1 MKGNIGVTTE
11 NIFPVI
17 KKFLYSDHEI
27 FLREMVS
34 NAVDATQK
42 LKTILGNEALKDDD
56 LAVRISLNKDA
67 GTITISDRGIGM
79 TEQAIDKYI
88 NQIAFSGVTDFLE
101 KYKDT
106 ANAIIGHFGLGFYS
120 AFMVSDKVEIVTKS
134 YQEGAKAVKWTCD
147 GSPEFELTE
156 ADKADR
162 GTDIVLHIAEDCK
175 EFLEKDKIESL
186 LRKYCLFMPVNIVFG
201 KKTEW
206 KEGKMVETEEDN
218 VINGNEPMWTKTPS
232 SLTDEDYKKFYHLLY
247 PMQDDPLF
255 WIHLNVDYPFNL
267 TGILYFPRVNSSI
280 DLQKGKIQLYCNQ
293 VFVTDQVDGIVP
305 EFLTLLHGVID
316 SPDIPLNVSRSYLQ
330 SDRDVK
336 KISTYIT
343 KKVADRLNQ
352 LFKDNRKDFEE
363 KWDDL
368 KLFINYGMLSQ
379 EDFYTRAKDF
389 TLLKDVEGKFFTL
402 EEYQTLIKDEQTDK
416 DGNLIYLYTDN
427 KEEQYSYIEAAKAKG
442 YSVLNMDG
450 QLDVPTAS
458 MLEQKNEKTRFV
470 RVDSDVADRL
480 IPKEDTK
487 KADLTDEQ
495 TKTLTEAMKRLLPAM
510 DKVEFGVEFQPMS
523 DESAPLIITRNE
535 FMRRMKDM
543 SKFQSGM
550 GFYGQMPDA
559 YTVVVNTESTLM
571 KGWMAEAQENADKDN
586 AEPTANEQKL
596 SQAIDLALLQNNLL
610 KGAQLDNFIKRSLEM
625 LK

>member
-1 MKGNIGVTTE
+1 
-11 NIFPVI
+11 
-17 KKFLYSDHEI
+17 
-27 FLREMVS
+27 
-34 NAVDATQK
+34 
-42 LKTILGNEALKDDD
+42 
-56 LAVRISLNKDA
+56 
-67 GTITISDRGIGM
+67 
-79 TEQAIDKYI
+79 
-88 NQIAFSGVTDFLE
+88 
-101 KYKDT
+101 
-106 ANAIIGHFGLGFYS
+106 
-120 AFMVSDKVEIVTKS
+120 
-134 YQEGAKAVKWTCD
+134 
-147 GSPEFELTE
+147 
-156 ADKADR
+156 
-162 GTDIVLHIAEDCK
+162 
-175 EFLEKDKIESL
+175 
-186 LRKYCLFMPVNIVFG
+186 
-201 KKTEW
+201 
-206 KEGKMVETEEDN
+206 
-218 VINGNEPMWTKTPS
+218 
-232 SLTDEDYKKFYHLLY
+232 
-247 PMQDDPLF
+247 
-255 WIHLNVDYPFNL
+255 
-267 TGILYFPRVNSSI
+267 
-280 DLQKGKIQLYCNQ
+280 
-293 VFVTDQVDGIVP
+293 
-305 EFLTLLHGVID
+305 
-316 SPDIPLNVSRSYLQ
+316 
-330 SDRDVK
+330 
-336 KISTYIT
+336 
-343 KKVADRLNQ
+343 
-352 LFKDNRKDFEE
+352 
-363 KWDDL
+363 
-368 KLFINYGMLSQ
+368 MLSQ